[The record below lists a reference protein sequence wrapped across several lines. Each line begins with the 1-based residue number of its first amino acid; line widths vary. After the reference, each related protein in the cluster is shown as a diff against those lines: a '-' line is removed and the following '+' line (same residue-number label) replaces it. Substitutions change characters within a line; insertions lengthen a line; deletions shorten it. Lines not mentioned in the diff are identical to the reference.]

1 LKLNATTTLTDADL
15 PSHRML
21 NQEIEQLKVYGTV
34 LPVVIL
40 GVAVFLLNVALSRQI
55 GTQRR
60 QIAALK
66 ALGCSDWQLALHYL
80 KFVLVVVLLGGPLGV
95 AGGAAMGHAVTQLYA
110 TFFRIPEF
118 AYRLAPWIPLS
129 ALAVSALAAAL
140 AVLGALTRL
149 VRLPPAEAMRPPAP
163 PRFGPTMLERI
174 GLGRRVSVG
183 VRMVVR
189 EMEHRPWRTLLTIL
203 GIASAVAVMIA
214 GTWWRDSADYLLDVE
229 IRMRE
234 RQSMSLWLT
243 EPASPS
249 VLHDLAH
256 LPGVL
261 RAEASREAPVR
272 LTHGLFNERTV
283 LSALVPGSTLKPLL
297 DQQFGLM
304 PMPTHGLVLN
314 RRLAQRLNVKLGD
327 VVHVAALHGARKEMD
342 IEVVA
347 LTSELMQMQARMAL
361 GPLNQ
366 LLGEGG
372 AVSGANLWVDDAY
385 RLPLLRQLKQTPRI
399 AMVIELEPVIAY
411 VRGNMARNI
420 LFFTTVLS
428 VMAGAIAFG
437 VVYNNARIAL
447 AEREWDL
454 ASLRVLG
461 ATRGEVSALLLGEL
475 GSELLLALPLGVVMG
490 HGLAWSILQL
500 SRHDLIELP
509 FVITPRTDV
518 IAAGVALLAG
528 VVSGLLVRRRIDRL
542 DLVAVLKTRD

>member
-1 LKLNATTTLTDADL
+1 
-15 PSHRML
+15 
-21 NQEIEQLKVYGTV
+21 
-34 LPVVIL
+34 
-40 GVAVFLLNVALSRQI
+40 
-55 GTQRR
+55 
-60 QIAALK
+60 
-66 ALGCSDWQLALHYL
+66 
-80 KFVLVVVLLGGPLGV
+80 
-95 AGGAAMGHAVTQLYA
+95 
-110 TFFRIPEF
+110 
-118 AYRLAPWIPLS
+118 
-129 ALAVSALAAAL
+129 
-140 AVLGALTRL
+140 VLGALTRL